1 MNRPDAADLLPI
13 ITLCTTSFPF
23 FPSFPCSSSQRICFF
38 PYITLSPDIAV
49 SSVSGMGRY
58 QHSRRTYC
66 EKIPCLEYQRHGSQ
80 PGVHLHIEDN
90 DITTPIFFQLHNR
103 QKLVTLQKYH
113 HCQKLPVLK
122 IHRPSKLKGAIQ

>member
-1 MNRPDAADLLPI
+1 MGKIRVLNTNVMIHNPA
-13 ITLCTTSFPF
+13 CTFIF
-23 FPSFPCSSSQRICFF
+23 
-38 PYITLSPDIAV
+38 
-49 SSVSGMGRY
+49 
-58 QHSRRTYC
+58 
-66 EKIPCLEYQRHGSQ
+66 
-80 PGVHLHIEDN
+80 EDN